1 MNLDSGQEPAERQSE
16 SDRLAQSTPDIRPA
30 PNSQVTPTYG
40 ADSTDKRQVGGRNL
54 PKAIAIGV
62 LIVII
67 GIGAL
72 LISPWAFAVVLAVVV
87 TAAIW
92 ELTNA
97 FATAGI
103 HVARTPLYI
112 GGVISPFACYIYG
125 LEAQVIIFGAIFVAI
140 LLWRIR
146 RGTDGYVKDVMAS
159 VFIAGYLP
167 FMVGF
172 VMLSLNSSLGI
183 QRIITFVAL
192 TIASD
197 IGGFFAGVTFGKHP
211 IAAKVSPKKSWEGLA
226 GSFLLQAIV
235 GAAFFVYLLDGLWWQ
250 GVITGLVMT
259 VSATAGDFAESAI
272 KRDLGIKDMSRLIPE
287 HGGVMDRLDSLI
299 PNAFVSW
306 AMFTI
311 LLGP

>member
-1 MNLDSGQEPAERQSE
+1 MS
-16 SDRLAQSTPDIRPA
+16 QSTGQGAVEPEGTQP
-30 PNSQVTPTYG
+30 QTPE
-40 ADSTDKRQVGGRNL
+40 TDKKQVGGRNL
-54 PKAIAIGV
+54 PKAIAVGV
-62 LIVII
+62 AIVVV
-67 GIGAL
+67 GIGSL
-72 LISPWAFAVVLAVVV
+72 LISPWAFAVVLAIVV

-103 HVARTPLYI
+103 RVARTPLYI
-112 GGVISPFACYIYG
+112 SGVLSPFVCYIYG
-125 LEAQVIIFGAIFVAI
+125 LEAQVIVFGACFVAI

-146 RGTDGYVKDVMAS
+146 RGTEGYMKDVMAS

-172 VMLSLNSSLGI
+172 VMLTLNSDLGI
-183 QRIITFVAL
+183 QRVIAFVVL

-197 IGGFFAGVTFGKHP
+197 IGGFFAGVTFGRHP
-211 IAAKVSPKKSWEGLA
+211 IAPKVSPKKSWEGLA
-226 GSFLLQAIV
+226 GSFLLQAIA
-235 GAAFFVYLLDGLWWQ
+235 GALLFVYLLDGTWWQ

-259 VSATAGDFAESAI
+259 ISATAGDFAESAI
-272 KRDLGIKDMSRLIPE
+272 KRDLGIKDMSNLIPE

-306 AMFTI
+306 AMFTL